1 MIIHPE
7 ALADRGCWIS
17 GDRVYAF
24 VSSEHDAITA
34 VGYHGAQPVSRNSRV
49 FRGGIGAFRFF
60 AWGRDGTLQG
70 IHLTDFDWL
79 PGILTVTGV
88 WPSGRTRFSISA
100 TGRNVVIAEEPGSG
114 PDRIA
119 VLFSLDSLT
128 TDVHGNRSWSP
139 GVVEGGRL
147 RLEFR
152 DRVLLDA
159 WMRREGPY
167 AGDFLIPEP
176 IRRTIFRRRCRSG
189 FATREDLLPEFQNSP
204 FPLYDARVTVTL
216 GGPAYEPE
224 WGEDGW
230 LFLPSGELGDSGV
243 TEFHI
248 AFDEGRSASPA
259 PAESVRKRYLD
270 LLDRSP
276 CLGIPGFP
284 EVEGFAKTVPG
295 LVESC
300 VVREIGVPRAT
311 PGEYYWVW
319 AWDAMVTALASLR
332 WGDLDG
338 AGRIAAFVD
347 GHRDEDGCIPMRWTR
362 SLEPLDTQPRGS
374 LESLL
379 CSLVDAVARE
389 GRDQS
394 LHRALFPRM
403 VEHLDHLRAR
413 SDDRGLFANA
423 GFYPDLPLRFGRT
436 ERSAVALEVGA
447 FYTFCRTCANVAT
460 ALGDQSVARRAEE
473 SASRIEASF
482 LESFWDAEKGFVID
496 SRDLAT
502 GEPNRSYPLFSLLF
516 LHTPLGWPLIR
527 GRIRECAEFISR
539 ELLTG
544 AGMRLLP
551 ARDRNARAETVA
563 GAWYPH
569 WDIYALKI
577 LRRAGRSREIMIWL
591 NAMETVLSH
600 LGYAPEF
607 IMLDGLDR
615 GDGSAWLRHGAAS
628 NLNCATGW
636 YQALIEG
643 VFGLESD
650 PGGLTVIPLALPL
663 ERLSASGLRTGG
675 SRWELSVRN
684 GGPVVRSLRV
694 DGEPLA
700 GSLKIPVRFCD
711 GGDHLVEVEYG
722 QGPLRPGHPDRL
734 FRELVN
740 AELLEATAGDRS
752 AEVRIRSL
760 GRTELVFTSGDSDAL
775 FVDGAP
781 MEFRSEGRP
790 GLRVVLLPDPGEHV
804 VRIAPRR

>member
-24 VSSEHDAITA
+24 ISSEHDGITA

-60 AWGRDGTLQG
+60 AWGQDGTLHR

-88 WPSGRTRFSISA
+88 WPSGRRRFSIRA
-100 TGRNVVIAEEPGSG
+100 TGRNVVIAEEAGSG
-114 PDRIA
+114 PDKIA
-119 VLFSLDSLT
+119 MLFSLDSLT
-128 TDVHGNRSWSP
+128 VDVHGDRSWNP
-139 GVVEGGRL
+139 GEVEGGRL
-147 RLEFR
+147 HLEFR

-176 IRRTIFRRRCRSG
+176 IRRKIYRRRCRSG
-189 FATREDLLPEFQNSP
+189 LATREDLLPEFQNSP
-204 FPLYDARVTVTL
+204 FPLYDARVAVTL
-216 GGPAYEPE
+216 GGPAYAPE
-224 WGEDGW
+224 LGENGW
-230 LFLPSGELGDSGV
+230 LFLPSGESGDSGV
-243 TEFHI
+243 REFRI
-248 AFDEGRSASPA
+248 AFDAGRSDA
-259 PAESVRKRYLD
+259 PAESLRKRYLD

-276 CLGIPGFP
+276 SLGIPGFP
-284 EVEGFAKTVPG
+284 EVEGFSKTVPG

-394 LHRALFPRM
+394 RHCALFPRM
-403 VEHLDHLRAR
+403 VDHLDHLRAR
-413 SDDRGLFANA
+413 SDDRGMFANA

-460 ALGDQSVARRAEE
+460 ALGDRSVARRAEE

-482 LESFWDAEKGFVID
+482 LESFWDAEKGFVND
-496 SRDLAT
+496 SRDLGKLGSRAESQPSQDEST
-502 GEPNRSYPLFSLLF
+502 DPIDPLQRIQSLRDAWEHQTDEPWSEVQLRIIREINRFAEKWSEVKPRDFVLSRASARQLEDLLGEPWFIETLTDAASGAIDGIQTPRQGNF
-516 LHTPLGWPLIR
+516 LVWSAESIEWMPRETEALALELQTEPRLSIDAWPVHWVADPVLSAVFAEREETATP
-527 GRIRECAEFISR
+527 GR
-539 ELLTG
+539 
-544 AGMRLLP
+544 RLLL
-551 ARDRNARAETVA
+551 
-563 GAWYPH
+563 GQ
-569 WDIYALKI
+569 IQALD
-577 LRRAGRSREIMIWL
+577 E
-591 NAMETVLSH
+591 
-600 LGYAPEF
+600 LGYQIQVHA
-607 IMLDGLDR
+607 I
-615 GDGSAWLRHGAAS
+615 
-628 NLNCATGW
+628 
-636 YQALIEG
+636 
-643 VFGLESD
+643 
-650 PGGLTVIPLALPL
+650 LP
-663 ERLSASGLRTGG
+663 
-675 SRWELSVRN
+675 
-684 GGPVVRSLRV
+684 
-694 DGEPLA
+694 
-700 GSLKIPVRFCD
+700 
-711 GGDHLVEVEYG
+711 
-722 QGPLRPGHPDRL
+722 
-734 FRELVN
+734 
-740 AELLEATAGDRS
+740 
-752 AEVRIRSL
+752 
-760 GRTELVFTSGDSDAL
+760 
-775 FVDGAP
+775 
-781 MEFRSEGRP
+781 
-790 GLRVVLLPDPGEHV
+790 
-804 VRIAPRR
+804 